1 MCPFPSRK
9 RAHERLIPAMYYK
22 KAPRRGKFRT
32 FAQITFAAGEEQSVA
47 EQLKDA
53 RKAARAVA
61 GETAKMRLGL
71 DFSDIANIR
80 VTPEKITLLV
90 KTAIQQNRLRQLLP
104 RITAALGRAGF
115 IASVDIKIRPVTD
128 HIRLRTRTVE
138 TNPRTMSE
146 TALSAVEEKAGS
158 MNESALKDAL
168 LSLARAMRKK
178 QTGPAA

>member
-1 MCPFPSRK
+1 
-9 RAHERLIPAMYYK
+9 MYYK

-61 GETAKMRLGL
+61 G
-71 DFSDIANIR
+71 DIANIR

-115 IASVDIKIRPVTD
+115 IAPVDIKIRPVTD

-178 QTGPAA
+178 QAGPAA

>member
-1 MCPFPSRK
+1 
-9 RAHERLIPAMYYK
+9 MYYK

-90 KTAIQQNRLRQLLP
+90 KTAIQQNRLLSGARALLP
-104 RITAALGRAGF
+104 PWTSK
-115 IASVDIKIRPVTD
+115 SVRSQT
-128 HIRLRTRTVE
+128 T
-138 TNPRTMSE
+138 
-146 TALSAVEEKAGS
+146 SA
-158 MNESALKDAL
+158 
-168 LSLARAMRKK
+168 
-178 QTGPAA
+178 

>member
-1 MCPFPSRK
+1 M
-9 RAHERLIPAMYYK
+9 
-22 KAPRRGKFRT
+22 
-32 FAQITFAAGEEQSVA
+32 A

-115 IASVDIKIRPVTD
+115 IAPVDIKIRPVTD

-178 QTGPAA
+178 QAGPAA

>member
-1 MCPFPSRK
+1 
-9 RAHERLIPAMYYK
+9 MYYK

-104 RITAALGRAGF
+104 SGAR
-115 IASVDIKIRPVTD
+115 
-128 HIRLRTRTVE
+128 
-138 TNPRTMSE
+138 
-146 TALSAVEEKAGS
+146 
-158 MNESALKDAL
+158 AL
-168 LSLARAMRKK
+168 LPPWTSKSVRS
-178 QTGPAA
+178 QTTSA

>member
-90 KTAIQQNRLRQLLP
+90 NPAKPPAA
-104 RITAALGRAGF
+104 TAAPHYGCSRARGLYCPRGHQNP
-115 IASVDIKIRPVTD
+115 SGHRP
-128 HIRLRTRTVE
+128 HPLK
-138 TNPRTMSE
+138 NPHR
-146 TALSAVEEKAGS
+146 
-158 MNESALKDAL
+158 
-168 LSLARAMRKK
+168 
-178 QTGPAA
+178 

>member
-1 MCPFPSRK
+1 M
-9 RAHERLIPAMYYK
+9 
-22 KAPRRGKFRT
+22 
-32 FAQITFAAGEEQSVA
+32 
-47 EQLKDA
+47 
-53 RKAARAVA
+53 
-61 GETAKMRLGL
+61 
-71 DFSDIANIR
+71 
-80 VTPEKITLLV
+80 TPEKITLLV

-115 IASVDIKIRPVTD
+115 IAPVDIKIRPVTD

-178 QTGPAA
+178 QAGPAA

>member
-61 GETAKMRLGL
+61 GETAKMRL
-71 DFSDIANIR
+71 
-80 VTPEKITLLV
+80 TLLV

-115 IASVDIKIRPVTD
+115 IAPVDIKIRPVTD

>member
-1 MCPFPSRK
+1 
-9 RAHERLIPAMYYK
+9 MYYK

-47 EQLKDA
+47 EQLKD
-53 RKAARAVA
+53 ARAVA

-115 IASVDIKIRPVTD
+115 IAPVDIKIRPVTD

-146 TALSAVEEKAGS
+146 TALSALEEKAGS

-178 QTGPAA
+178 QAGPAA

>member
-1 MCPFPSRK
+1 
-9 RAHERLIPAMYYK
+9 MYYK

-47 EQLKDA
+47 EQLKD
-53 RKAARAVA
+53 ARAVA

-115 IASVDIKIRPVTD
+115 IAPVDIKIRPVT
-128 HIRLRTRTVE
+128 
-138 TNPRTMSE
+138 
-146 TALSAVEEKAGS
+146 GS